1 MIILSYLVCG
11 FLFGA
16 LVFGLFA
23 VSYKRSADAHLF
35 ETLNE
40 TRRADR
46 VARLAIAE
54 AQRKVH
60 LNMRRALGRD
70 HRRMLRSAQAQLTNA
85 LTGYDMACASID
97 AHEETI
103 SDLSA
108 ELTERKRQIMALHF
122 DCEGMEDTIKGL
134 RVRVADLAPRAVKR
148 ATWKRE
154 RRADRRA
161 LSVLARE
168 AVNVTERDQL
178 IGRLQSEAVDTGSR
192 LAAVTVALEEVK
204 HRAEEGAETVDA
216 WADFEGDEV
225 SHGLGVAGAALRD
238 VVDIAAV

>member
-16 LVFGLFA
+16 LLFGLFA

-35 ETLNE
+35 ETLSE
-40 TRRADR
+40 TRRTDR

-54 AQRKVH
+54 VQRKTYQSMTLALGRAH
-60 LNMRRALGRD
+60 RRALRAA
-70 HRRMLRSAQAQLTNA
+70 HRQLTDA
-85 LTGYDMACASID
+85 FTGYDMACASIE

-103 SDLSA
+103 KSLRV
-108 ELTERKRQIMALHF
+108 EIMGLRF
-122 DCEGMEDTIKGL
+122 DCEGMEDTIKAL
-134 RVRVADLAPRAVKR
+134 RAKVADLAPRAVKR

-168 AVNVTERDQL
+168 AVNVLERDQL
-178 IGRLQSEAVDTGSR
+178 IARLQSEAVDTGSR
-192 LAAVTVALEEVK
+192 LAEVTVALEEMDARRRRAVASPAWNGEQVK
-204 HRAEEGAETVDA
+204 YAHYSLQPDKA
-216 WADFEGDEV
+216 
-225 SHGLGVAGAALRD
+225 
-238 VVDIAAV
+238 